1 MDLHFDTSWSVHT
14 SASQNARVLTE
25 DWVGRSAFCPG
36 CGEKI
41 ERFPNNRPVADFFC
55 RGCGEEYE
63 LKSSKSTFG
72 AKAVDGAYETMRAR
86 LAAENSPNLMLLHY
100 DLGQLHVR
108 DFFVVPKQFFIPE
121 IIECRKPLKKTARR
135 AGWIGCNIL
144 LTHIPAAGKVYFVRD
159 GLVLAKKR
167 VLAEWQ
173 RTLFLRSAASD
184 TRGWLIEVMRRLD
197 RFGTR
202 TFELGEV
209 YEFETE
215 LSRLFP
221 QNKHVKPKIRQQLQF
236 LRDRG
241 YLEFTSRGRYRLC
254 TGRQRLST

>member
-1 MDLHFDTSWSVHT
+1 MDLHLDTSQSIHR

-36 CGEKI
+36 CGEKV

-63 LKSSKSTFG
+63 LKSSKSRFG

-86 LAAENSPNLMLLHY
+86 LAAQNNPNLMLLNY
-100 DLGQLHVR
+100 DLGHVHVR
-108 DFFVVPKQFFIPE
+108 NFFVVPKQFFVPE
-121 IIECRKPLKKTARR
+121 IIECRKPLTNAARR

-144 LTHIPAAGKVYFVRD
+144 LGQLPVAGKVYFVRE
-159 GLVLAKKR
+159 GMVLPKR
-167 VLAEWQ
+167 SVLSEWK
-173 RTLFLRSAASD
+173 RTLFLRNSANE

-202 TFELGEV
+202 MFELDEV
-209 YEFETE
+209 YEFEPE

-221 QNKHVKPKIRQQLQF
+221 QNKHVRPKIRQQLQF

-241 YLEFTSRGRYRLC
+241 YLEFTSRGRYKLRAS
-254 TGRQRLST
+254 Q

>member
-1 MDLHFDTSWSVHT
+1 MDLHLDTSHSIHT

-25 DWVGRSAFCPG
+25 DWAGRFAFCPS
-36 CGEKI
+36 CGDGI

-63 LKSSKSTFG
+63 LKSSKSRFG

-86 LAAENSPNLMLLHY
+86 LVAQNNPNLMLLNY
-100 DLGQLHVR
+100 DLGHLHVR
-108 DFFVVPKQFFIPE
+108 NFFVVPKQFFVPE
-121 IIECRKPLKKTARR
+121 IIECRKPLANTARR

-144 LTHIPAAGKVYFVRD
+144 LGQLPAAGKVYFVRE
-159 GLVLAKKR
+159 GLVLPKR
-167 VLAEWQ
+167 SVLSEWE
-173 RTLFLRSAASD
+173 RTLFLRNAAHD
-184 TRGWLIEVMRRLD
+184 TRGWLIEVMRCLD

-202 TFELGEV
+202 MFELDEV
-209 YEFETE
+209 YEFEAE

-221 QNKHVKPKIRQQLQF
+221 RNKHVKPKIRQQLQY

-241 YLEFTSRGRYRLC
+241 YLEFTSRGRYQLRA
-254 TGRQRLST
+254 GQ